1 MMCGILF
8 MFGPGSHEEVQMSL
22 PRLAHRGP
30 DDQRIIATEKM
41 ALGFTRLAINGFNEV
56 GAQPMEHEDM
66 IGAFNG
72 EIYNYR
78 TLSEA
83 YGLSLSSS
91 DTEVI
96 LPLFKKLNEGFL
108 DVLDGFFSGVIVDRK
123 TSTIWTIRDHIGKKP
138 LFVGRSGTRVFI
150 TSELKAIDHVD
161 CFAAL
166 PLGLSS
172 VDALS
177 GEVKVIRQHHSI
189 QTNDSLTN
197 IFRDAVIKRLP
208 APTQPVAVFL
218 SGGLDSSLVAAV
230 VAEHRPDATYFT
242 LGNGDDYDA
251 VQDVVKALDLK
262 DVRYVDLPKSME
274 VPSLIRKVVWATES
288 FNPSIISNG
297 LGTYLLSKSVR
308 EAGIKVVLG
317 GEGADEL
324 FGGYHKYSNPDSNWK
339 KTRNQLIKDMPLT
352 ELRRLDLA
360 SMAHSIEVR
369 CPFLDQGIRNFSD
382 HLDFDDLYRGAVNK
396 AILRDS
402 FEGFLPESILQRQ
415 KTSLDVGSG
424 IRSMVLKHLT
434 SNGQTERQGLKD
446 IWSVH
451 FKMDITHL
459 YFSSYPVFDVAINKR
474 GKGHK

>member
-1 MMCGILF
+1 MCGILF
-8 MFGPGSHEEVQMSL
+8 MFGPGSHEEVQKVFLDST
-22 PRLAHRGP
+22 HRGP
-30 DDQRIIATEKM
+30 DDQRIVGTEEM

-56 GAQPMEHEDM
+56 GAQPMEYEDM

-83 YGLSLSSS
+83 YASPYHQATQRSCYHCSRNS
-91 DTEVI
+91 TKD
-96 LPLFKKLNEGFL
+96 FL
-108 DVLDGFFSGVIVDRK
+108 MYWMGFFQASSLTEQ
-123 TSTIWTIRDHIGKKP
+123 TSRIWTIRDHIGKKP
-138 LFVGRSGTRVFI
+138 LFVGRSGTKIFI

-161 CFAAL
+161 YFAAL

-324 FGGYHKYSNPDSNWK
+324 FGGYHKYPSPNSNWK
-339 KTRNQLIKDMPLT
+339 ETRTQLINDMPIT

-360 SMAHSIEVR
+360 SMAHSVEVR

-382 HLDFDDLYRGAVNK
+382 HLDYDELYRGEVNK
-396 AILRDS
+396 AILRVS

-424 IRSMVLKHLT
+424 IRNMVVNHLT

-446 IWSVH
+446 IWNEH
-451 FKMDITHL
+451 FEMDSTHL

-474 GKGHK
+474 GKVHK

>member
-1 MMCGILF
+1 M
-8 MFGPGSHEEVQMSL
+8 
-22 PRLAHRGP
+22 
-30 DDQRIIATEKM
+30 
-41 ALGFTRLAINGFNEV
+41 
-56 GAQPMEHEDM
+56 
-66 IGAFNG
+66 
-72 EIYNYR
+72 
-78 TLSEA
+78 
-83 YGLSLSSS
+83 
-91 DTEVI
+91 
-96 LPLFKKLNEGFL
+96 
-108 DVLDGFFSGVIVDRK
+108 GFFQASSLTERLHA
-123 TSTIWTIRDHIGKKP
+123 IWTIRDHIGKKP
-138 LFVGRSGTRVFI
+138 LFVGRSGTKIFI

-161 CFAAL
+161 YFAAL

-324 FGGYHKYSNPDSNWK
+324 FGGYHKYPSPNSNWK
-339 KTRNQLIKDMPLT
+339 ETRTQLINDMPIT

-360 SMAHSIEVR
+360 SMAHSVEVR

-382 HLDFDDLYRGAVNK
+382 HLDYDELYRGEVNK
-396 AILRDS
+396 AILRVS

-424 IRSMVLKHLT
+424 IRNMVVNHLT

-446 IWSVH
+446 IWNEH
-451 FKMDITHL
+451 FEMDSTHL

-474 GKGHK
+474 GKVHK